1 MIVGGGNMVLVD
13 KDIKE
18 RINDKQLIIFG
29 YNEDNVN
36 GVSYDLTIECI
47 YADGDDNV
55 AEYDIAPGETV
66 FVKSMEKLSI
76 PNDIL
81 GRVGEKNSRMRQGLK
96 VDAPHYQPGHV
107 TYAYIRVQNISK
119 NIITL
124 KKGAKIAQIFFEKLT
139 QVPDMPYSAQE
150 SASFQNETNFVGVGN
165 YKELY
170 EKETKKHVDEV
181 KEDIENISH
190 KIYANVLTIMGVLVA
205 IFSLL
210 SINYQAFAKAKVD
223 FNYIIAMNL
232 TLALSIVVMFG
243 IILIF
248 INKAKEKKFLIWY
261 LVILIALAVATV
273 IMGVA
278 I

>member
-1 MIVGGGNMVLVD
+1 MWQSMILHL
-13 KDIKE
+13 E
-18 RINDKQLIIFG
+18 
-29 YNEDNVN
+29 
-36 GVSYDLTIECI
+36 
-47 YADGDDNV
+47 
-55 AEYDIAPGETV
+55 
-66 FVKSMEKLSI
+66 
-76 PNDIL
+76 
-81 GRVGEKNSRMRQGLK
+81 GLK

-210 SINYQAFAKAKVD
+210 SINYQAFANAKVD

-261 LVILIALAVATV
+261 LVILIALAVATL
-273 IMGVA
+273 IMGLA